1 MSTQS
6 KIDEIQKDGV
16 YVNTNCDR
24 EKSGHSPIV
33 VCRNKQNELNELYR
47 ALEQEQAVQ
56 RRLKEQEVAAKAK
69 AEADRIA
76 KEAAAKAEADRIAKE
91 AAAKAEAERLAKE
104 AADKAEA
111 ERLAKEAAD
120 RAEAERLKLEQE
132 VAAKI
137 KVEQEAAEARMLE
150 AAEKRALEIEQWIQE
165 EADQESIKEIHIEP
179 DNAREEL

>member
-16 YVNTNCDR
+16 YVNTNCDWER
-24 EKSGHSPIV
+24 SGHSPIV

-56 RRLKEQEVAAKAK
+56 RRLKEQEVAAKIK
-69 AEADRIA
+69 A
-76 KEAAAKAEADRIAKE
+76 
-91 AAAKAEAERLAKE
+91 
-104 AADKAEA
+104 
-111 ERLAKEAAD
+111 
-120 RAEAERLKLEQE
+120 
-132 VAAKI
+132 
-137 KVEQEAAEARMLE
+137 EQEAAEARMLE

>member
-56 RRLKEQEVAAKAK
+56 RRLKEQEVAAK
-69 AEADRIA
+69 
-76 KEAAAKAEADRIAKE
+76 AKAEADRIAKE

>member
-24 EKSGHSPIV
+24 ERSGHSPIV

-76 KEAAAKAEADRIAKE
+76 KEAAAKTEAQ
-91 AAAKAEAERLAKE
+91 
-104 AADKAEA
+104 
-111 ERLAKEAAD
+111 RLAKEAAD

>member
-76 KEAAAKAEADRIAKE
+76 KEAAAKTEAQ
-91 AAAKAEAERLAKE
+91 
-104 AADKAEA
+104 
-111 ERLAKEAAD
+111 RLAKEAAD

>member
-24 EKSGHSPIV
+24 ERSGHSPIV

-76 KEAAAKAEADRIAKE
+76 KEAAAKAEAQ
-91 AAAKAEAERLAKE
+91 
-104 AADKAEA
+104 
-111 ERLAKEAAD
+111 RLAKEAAD
-120 RAEAERLKLEQE
+120 RAEADRLKLEQE

-137 KVEQEAAEARMLE
+137 KAEQEAAEARMLE

>member
-56 RRLKEQEVAAKAK
+56 RRLKEQEAAAKAK

-76 KEAAAKAEADRIAKE
+76 KEAAAKAD
-91 AAAKAEAERLAKE
+91 
-104 AADKAEA
+104 
-111 ERLAKEAAD
+111 
-120 RAEAERLKLEQE
+120 AERLKLEQE

>member
-69 AEADRIA
+69 AEADRI
-76 KEAAAKAEADRIAKE
+76 
-91 AAAKAEAERLAKE
+91 AKE